1 VIRRGAR
8 KPPSTG
14 WPFERITT
22 LAATLSSLAALAVV
36 IYFGLYPRP
45 PVEPSLDPDTLYRG
59 GDAIGHVTAFNVEQ
73 VLAGQYVFQ
82 VLASKPIE
90 KGDVLRFRHAVC
102 FVVDLGQPPRD
113 LASKLILFNGI
124 SCRVVSG

>member
-1 VIRRGAR
+1 MIRVSWSFDRVIVVIGAV
-8 KPPSTG
+8 SSV
-14 WPFERITT
+14 
-22 LAATLSSLAALAVV
+22 LALGAV
-36 IYFGLYPRP
+36 IYFGVYPRP
-45 PVEPSLDPDTLYRG
+45 PVETPLDPDTLHRG

-73 VLAGQYVFQ
+73 VLTGQYVFQ

-102 FVVDLGQPPRD
+102 FVVDLGQAPRD
-113 LASKLILFNGI
+113 LPSRLTWFNGI